1 MMLDIKVNTN
11 LLQYRFSEKA
21 QKQMRFAASQAIN
34 ATAAFV
40 KTGELDNLKAVLDS
54 PTPFTLSALALSK
67 SSKKT
72 LTATIFM
79 KDRTAWYLEPYE
91 DGGLTKLNPMG
102 VSGGVQLNPEAQPVN
117 QYGNLPRFT
126 TTKLKARKNTFV
138 GAPEGWKNAPRGIW
152 QRYPYQKAK
161 RRKLSAKNVS
171 RFGFTHYKQ
180 RPPILLIE
188 FAPSPHAAT
197 QRLNYQALA
206 KKIVNQKFAI
216 AFKNAMAKAMASA
229 KP

>member
-1 MMLDIKVNTN
+1 MFDIKVNTN
-11 LLQYRFSEKA
+11 LLQYRFSEAA
-21 QKQMRFAASQAIN
+21 QKQLRFAASQAIN
-34 ATAAFV
+34 ATAALV
-40 KTGELDNLKAVLDS
+40 KTGEGDNLKAVLDN
-54 PTPFTLSALALSK
+54 PTPFTLKALALSK

-72 LTATIFM
+72 LSATVFM

-91 DGGLTKLNPMG
+91 DGGLTKLNPMNG
-102 VSGGVQLNPEAQPVN
+102 TGQVQLKPEEQPVN

-126 TTKLKARKNTFV
+126 TAKLKARKNTFV
-138 GAPEGWKNAPRGIW
+138 GTPEGWKNAPVGIW

-188 FAPSPHAAT
+188 FTPPHPAT

-206 KKIVNQKFAI
+206 KKIVNQNFRPLLKS
-216 AFKNAMAKAMASA
+216 AMAKAMASA